1 MKDMLSPVSQ
11 KSLTDIVAEK
21 IESLIITTKMAP
33 NTKLPNEF
41 DLAKQLQVG
50 RSTVR
55 EAIKQLESK
64 NVVKIIRG
72 SGTFVSHSMGLV
84 DDPLGFRFV
93 KDKKKLAVDLCEIRS
108 MIEPNLARAAAL
120 NATAKDVDELQ
131 ALCNKVKELLELH
144 DDSHAKADQIFHTKI
159 ATCSGNQVIGK
170 LIPIITSGINSYYA
184 ITNSE
189 YARQTAPI
197 THQGIVDAI
206 RERNPDKAERI
217 MKKHLS
223 QNLEIL
229 LDTYKPGIKEI

>member
-1 MKDMLSPVSQ
+1 MKDIFSPVSQ
-11 KSLTDIVAEK
+11 KSLTDTVAEK
-21 IESLIITTKMAP
+21 IESLIITNKMTP

-50 RSTVR
+50 RSTIR

-64 NVVKIIRG
+64 NVVTIVRG
-72 SGTFVSHSMGLV
+72 SGTFVSRSTGQV
-84 DDPLGFRFV
+84 EDPLGFRFV
-93 KDKKKLAVDLCEIRS
+93 KDKKKLALDLCEIRS
-108 MIEPNLARAAAL
+108 MVEPNLARAAAL
-120 NATAKDVDELQ
+120 NATAKDVNELQ
-131 ALCNKVKELLELH
+131 ELCDKVKDLLEVK
-144 DDSHAKADQIFHTKI
+144 DISHAQADQKFHTKI

-170 LIPIITSGINSYYA
+170 LIPIITGGINSYYA

-206 RERNPDKAERI
+206 RERDPDKAESFMR
-217 MKKHLS
+217 KHLT

-229 LDTYKPGIKEI
+229 LGTYDPHQKS

>member
-1 MKDMLSPVSQ
+1 M
-11 KSLTDIVAEK
+11 T
-21 IESLIITTKMAP
+21 P

-50 RSTVR
+50 RSTIR

-64 NVVKIIRG
+64 NVVTIVRG
-72 SGTFVSHSMGLV
+72 SGTFVSHSTGQV
-84 DDPLGFRFV
+84 EDPLGFRFV
-93 KDKKKLAVDLCEIRS
+93 KDKKKLALDLCEIRS
-108 MIEPNLARAAAL
+108 MVEPNLARAAAL

-131 ALCNKVKELLELH
+131 DLCDKVKELLELR
-144 DDSHAKADQIFHTKI
+144 DSRHAQADQMFHTKI

-170 LIPIITSGINSYYA
+170 LIPIITGGINSYYA

-206 RERNPDKAERI
+206 RARDPNKAESFMR
-217 MKKHLS
+217 KHLT

-229 LDTYKPGIKEI
+229 MGTYDPHEKI